1 MGPRD
6 RAADIHGEE
15 YCPKS
20 DDDKNKGTDGMFECG
35 GCFRVYTNKMILH
48 ERPVPSSPRR
58 APSTQALRAAFRFA
72 MLQPSDMPPQRNAL
86 VLPDLLNLDLR
97 NESRGGRCRTTSRA
111 AEDKENVNP
120 NSLRLQKQ
128 RRLAKARAAKKA
140 AVPSAP
146 EAATAPT
153 AELSAPAASSA
164 PAPKVEPRAL
174 HASHN
179 ALKRE
184 LSSIV
189 SPPLAEIQGRHTRF
203 MSRTSAGRTGSSLRD
218 GYVCGDEMMMMS
230 DSSPSGPVIR

>member
-1 MGPRD
+1 MVQVPISRDGRVVRGSGQSDLPGARGAAIIGAKRGGTPRT
-6 RAADIHGEE
+6 
-15 YCPKS
+15 K
-20 DDDKNKGTDGMFECG
+20 
-35 GCFRVYTNKMILH
+35 
-48 ERPVPSSPRR
+48 PRHIIE
-58 APSTQALRAAFRFA
+58 AFVSMTLICDSA
-72 MLQPSDMPPQRNAL
+72 QQQMPPATPPT
-86 VLPDLLNLDLR
+86 VC
-97 NESRGGRCRTTSRA
+97 ESRV

-146 EAATAPT
+146 AAATAPT

-164 PAPKVEPRAL
+164 PAPNVEPRVL

-203 MSRTSAGRTGSSLRD
+203 MSRTNAGRTGSSLRD

>member
-1 MGPRD
+1 ML
-6 RAADIHGEE
+6 
-15 YCPKS
+15 C
-20 DDDKNKGTDGMFECG
+20 
-35 GCFRVYTNKMILH
+35 
-48 ERPVPSSPRR
+48 
-58 APSTQALRAAFRFA
+58 RAAFNA
-72 MLQPSDMPPQRNAL
+72 MHSDDVGSGNRYSEAAVSQLKEVYAKAKERQMLLETGLAAQCIAIYSHNANTQRNAL

>member
-1 MGPRD
+1 MLANLSCLV
-6 RAADIHGEE
+6 AAQGVLSW
-15 YCPKS
+15 PVLPPLAARL
-20 DDDKNKGTDGMFECG
+20 FEW
-35 GCFRVYTNKMILH
+35 R
-48 ERPVPSSPRR
+48 SSGF
-58 APSTQALRAAFRFA
+58 SFA

>member
-1 MGPRD
+1 
-6 RAADIHGEE
+6 
-15 YCPKS
+15 
-20 DDDKNKGTDGMFECG
+20 
-35 GCFRVYTNKMILH
+35 
-48 ERPVPSSPRR
+48 
-58 APSTQALRAAFRFA
+58 
-72 MLQPSDMPPQRNAL
+72 MLQQSDMPPQRNAL

-97 NESRGGRCRTTSRA
+97 NESRGGRCRATSRV

-174 HASHN
+174 HVSHN
-179 ALKRE
+179 ALNEQHRVAASGRDPGASHAFHE
-184 LSSIV
+184 PYERRAHRLE
-189 SPPLAEIQGRHTRF
+189 PPRRIC
-203 MSRTSAGRTGSSLRD
+203 LR
-218 GYVCGDEMMMMS
+218 
-230 DSSPSGPVIR
+230 R

>member
-1 MGPRD
+1 MHFKR
-6 RAADIHGEE
+6 
-15 YCPKS
+15 S
-20 DDDKNKGTDGMFECG
+20 
-35 GCFRVYTNKMILH
+35 
-48 ERPVPSSPRR
+48 
-58 APSTQALRAAFRFA
+58 LRLLNSGF
-72 MLQPSDMPPQRNAL
+72 MMQHMDMPPQRNAL
-86 VLPDLLNLDLR
+86 VLPDLLNLDLH
-97 NESRGGRCRTTSRA
+97 NESQRRCRTTSRV

-146 EAATAPT
+146 EAAVAPT

-164 PAPKVEPRAL
+164 PAPEVEPRVS
-174 HASHN
+174 HVNHN

-203 MSRTSAGRTGSSLRD
+203 MSRTSIGRTGSSLRD

>member
-1 MGPRD
+1 MQ
-6 RAADIHGEE
+6 
-15 YCPKS
+15 
-20 DDDKNKGTDGMFECG
+20 
-35 GCFRVYTNKMILH
+35 ILPGAF
-48 ERPVPSSPRR
+48 RPVPSPRR
-58 APSTQALRAAFRFA
+58 RRALFKCAPSGFSFA
-72 MLQPSDMPPQRNAL
+72 MLQQSDMPPQRNAL

-97 NESRGGRCRTTSRA
+97 NESRGGRCRATSRV

-146 EAATAPT
+146 AAATAPT

-164 PAPKVEPRAL
+164 PAPKVEPRVL

-203 MSRTSAGRTGSSLRD
+203 MSRTNAGRTGSSLRD

>member
-1 MGPRD
+1 MWRW
-6 RAADIHGEE
+6 A
-15 YCPKS
+15 
-20 DDDKNKGTDGMFECG
+20 F
-35 GCFRVYTNKMILH
+35 
-48 ERPVPSSPRR
+48 SSPSPFKR
-58 APSTQALRAAFRFA
+58 APLERLFLMQHI
-72 MLQPSDMPPQRNAL
+72 DMPPQRNAL

-97 NESRGGRCRTTSRA
+97 NESQRRCRTTSRV

-128 RRLAKARAAKKA
+128 RRLAKARAAKQA

-146 EAATAPT
+146 EAATAPI
-153 AELSAPAASSA
+153 ADLSAPAASSA
-164 PAPKVEPRAL
+164 RAPEVEPRAS
-174 HASHN
+174 HANHN

-203 MSRTSAGRTGSSLRD
+203 MSRTSVGRTGSSLRD

-230 DSSPSGPVIR
+230 DSSPPGPVIR

>member
-1 MGPRD
+1 MWPVGFVLYNKNFMLASLSGPRCPAWPVLPPL
-6 RAADIHGEE
+6 AA
-15 YCPKS
+15 
-20 DDDKNKGTDGMFECG
+20 
-35 GCFRVYTNKMILH
+35 
-48 ERPVPSSPRR
+48 RPLSG
-58 APSTQALRAAFRFA
+58 ARAAFSFA

-128 RRLAKARAAKKA
+128 QRRLAKARAARKA

>member
-1 MGPRD
+1 MYCHGVLLSEVPPPPLLALFVVTALCQPAAPFK
-6 RAADIHGEE
+6 RA
-15 YCPKS
+15 
-20 DDDKNKGTDGMFECG
+20 
-35 GCFRVYTNKMILH
+35 L
-48 ERPVPSSPRR
+48 PSSGF
-58 APSTQALRAAFRFA
+58 SMMQHIDL
-72 MLQPSDMPPQRNAL
+72 PPQRNAL

-97 NESRGGRCRTTSRA
+97 NESQRRCRTTSRV

-140 AVPSAP
+140 VPSAP
-146 EAATAPT
+146 EAAIAPT

-164 PAPKVEPRAL
+164 PAPEVEPKVS
-174 HASHN
+174 HVNHN

-184 LSSIV
+184 LSSLV

-203 MSRTSAGRTGSSLRD
+203 MSRTSVGRTGSSLRD

-230 DSSPSGPVIR
+230 DSSPPGPVIR